1 MLQMKDEKLNIL
13 FICNKSPWPPS
24 EGGPIAM
31 NNLIEGLI
39 DAGHHLK
46 VLALNTNK
54 YATDPKD
61 IPHDYRKKTAI
72 EFVFVDLSIKVV
84 DAFANLFTNKSY
96 HVQRFISNAVSSK
109 LIEILSADSY
119 DLVQIETLFMA
130 PYVPIIRKHSR
141 AKIFLRAHNIEHVI
155 WQRLA
160 ESTKNPFKKYY
171 LKHLSRT
178 LASYEKHILDDFDGI
193 IPITQKDADFFGKLT
208 QTPVLPV
215 SFGVKMDTL
224 ETVAAADVEH
234 ALFHIGSMNWIP
246 NEEGI
251 KWFLHEVWPDVH
263 RKLPQLKLYLAG
275 REMPDWLSHLSLPN
289 VIVLGEVDN
298 AHQFILSK
306 SISIAPLLSGSGIR
320 IKIIESMALGKAVVA
335 TSVGA
340 EGINYTDGTN
350 LLLADTPAEFVGAI
364 EKLYLQPEYCQSVGR
379 QARQL
384 IEDQHQ
390 TTKIIAKLYQF
401 YREIL

>member
-1 MLQMKDEKLNIL
+1 MKDEKLNIL

-61 IPHDYRKKTAI
+61 IPHDYRQKTAI
-72 EFVFVDLSIKVV
+72 EFVFVDLSIKPV
-84 DAFANLFTNKSY
+84 DAFLNLFTNKSY
-96 HVQRFISNAVSSK
+96 HVQRFISNEVSSK
-109 LIEILSADSY
+109 LIEILSSGNY
-119 DLVQIETLFMA
+119 DVVQIETLFMS
-130 PYVPIIRKHSR
+130 PYVPLIRKHSR
-141 AKIFLRAHNIEHVI
+141 AKIFLRAHNIEHLI
-155 WQRLA
+155 WQRLS
-160 ESTKNPFKKYY
+160 ESTRNPFKKYF
-171 LKHLSRT
+171 LVHLSRT
-178 LASYEKHILDDFDGI
+178 LALYEKHILDDFDGI
-193 IPITQKDADFFGKLT
+193 IPITQKDADFFRNLT
-208 QTPVLPV
+208 QTPVFPV
-215 SFGVKMDTL
+215 SFGIEMRAL
-224 ETVAAADVEH
+224 ETVVASDVEH

-251 KWFLHEVWPDVH
+251 RWFLDDVWPELH
-263 RKLPQLKLYLAG
+263 RKLPRLKLYLAG
-275 REMPDWLSHLSLPN
+275 REMPDWLRHLSLPN
-289 VIVLGEVDN
+289 VVVMGEVDN
-298 AHQFILSK
+298 AHQFISSK

-340 EGINYTDGTN
+340 EGINYTDGKD
-350 LLLADTPAEFVGAI
+350 LLIADTAAEFVGII
-364 EKLYLQPEYCQSVGR
+364 EKLYLDPDYCQSVGR
-379 QARQL
+379 QARLL
-384 IEDQHQ
+384 IEEQYQ
-390 TTKIIAKLYQF
+390 TTKIIAKLQQF